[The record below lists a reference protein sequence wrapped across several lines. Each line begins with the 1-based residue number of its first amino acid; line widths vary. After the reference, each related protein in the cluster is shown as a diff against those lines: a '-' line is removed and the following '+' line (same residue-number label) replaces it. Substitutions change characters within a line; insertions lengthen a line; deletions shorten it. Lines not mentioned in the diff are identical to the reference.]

1 MVANRLLA
9 DGWVTED
16 KTAAV
21 RSGRREGETSVFT
34 GWLRLAGGRALTDC
48 AKATTSAKGR
58 LVIGLMGATPDIGCM
73 LNELHLKR
81 KSSVARRARVSFA
94 QERRSTARPAS
105 NQIVLLTCDVYF
117 QKRSERFPFSWRR
130 RLG

>member
-1 MVANRLLA
+1 
-9 DGWVTED
+9 
-16 KTAAV
+16 
-21 RSGRREGETSVFT
+21 
-34 GWLRLAGGRALTDC
+34 LTDC